1 MIIDIDP
8 TIIYF
13 THSRIRKSFTGCN
26 KTLNDTLQ
34 EIINSKI
41 KPSDLPIITVY
52 YDGTNYFSQNNRRLW
67 ILKECIKLKLIDN
80 IKVLIKK
87 IGNKR
92 YITSNCSLTHK
103 QSMN

>member
-92 YITSNCSLTHK
+92 YIASNCSLTAK
-103 QSMN
+103 QCMN